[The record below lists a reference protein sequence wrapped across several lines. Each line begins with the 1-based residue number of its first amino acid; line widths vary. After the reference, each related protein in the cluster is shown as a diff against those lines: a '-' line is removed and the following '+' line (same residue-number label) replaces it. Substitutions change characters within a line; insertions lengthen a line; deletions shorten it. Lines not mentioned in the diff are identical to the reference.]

1 VPAPE
6 QPEAR
11 ILVVDDD
18 PDIRTLREIVLG
30 DEGFDVRVAGNGR
43 EAVEA
48 LAHRPDLV
56 LVDLVMP
63 HAIGAE
69 ALLAFRRH
77 PEPLALVVVSGL
89 RGDESW
95 DSSFDADDYIAKPF
109 SPRELVAQLRAVLGR
124 DGQTAASA

>member
-30 DEGFDVRVAGNGR
+30 DEGFDVRGAGNGR

-56 LVDLVMP
+56 LVDLATP
-63 HAIGAE
+63 HAIGPE
-69 ALLAFRRH
+69 ALSAFRRH
-77 PEPLALVVVSGL
+77 PEPLAFIVVSGL
-89 RGDESW
+89 GGDESW
-95 DSSFDADDYIAKPF
+95 VPGYADDHIAKPF
-109 SPRELVAQLRAVLGR
+109 SPRELVAHVRAVLGR
-124 DGQTAASA
+124 DGQTVASG